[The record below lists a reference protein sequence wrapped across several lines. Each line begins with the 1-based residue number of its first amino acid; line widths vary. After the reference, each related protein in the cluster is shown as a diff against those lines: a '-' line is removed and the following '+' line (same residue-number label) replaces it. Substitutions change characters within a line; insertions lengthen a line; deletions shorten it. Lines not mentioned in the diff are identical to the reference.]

1 MVTVLRAQPP
11 IRKKI
16 HLLDRLNQRNRWLW
30 PGLVLGVMLLWS
42 ACSWL
47 VAQRYSTQMQQQ
59 SYQHQKHLAQQQL
72 EVLNGSLHDVLTTLG
87 GVTRILAQQAR
98 IERGL
103 LPFGPKVA
111 AATGPL
117 AARRVQWEQAPELR
131 QLSGHLA
138 GYTQA
143 LQVARKGN

>member
-87 GVTRILAQQAR
+87 GVTRILAREAQ

-103 LPFGPKVA
+103 DPFGPKVA
-111 AATGPL
+111 AATGTL
-117 AARRVQWEQAPELR
+117 AAKRLR
-131 QLSGHLA
+131 
-138 GYTQA
+138 
-143 LQVARKGN
+143 

>member
-47 VAQRYSTQMQQQ
+47 VAQRYSTQMQQ
-59 SYQHQKHLAQQQL
+59 
-72 EVLNGSLHDVLTTLG
+72 
-87 GVTRILAQQAR
+87 
-98 IERGL
+98 
-103 LPFGPKVA
+103 LPG
-111 AATGPL
+111 
-117 AARRVQWEQAPELR
+117 R
-131 QLSGHLA
+131 
-138 GYTQA
+138 
-143 LQVARKGN
+143 